1 MLPELHAILRN
12 RRRLGLTQSELAR
25 QAGVSQSLVAKI
37 EAGRLDPSYSNAKAL
52 LDALERLGRHE
63 EKRAKDVMHSP
74 VVSVKARGLLSSAV
88 SVMRRHG
95 FSQLPV
101 EDEHGKI
108 VGSLSEKSLLEK
120 MEKGELDAKAAK
132 VIDVIDEAFPTVS
145 ENTPV
150 SAVAP
155 LLHDAQ
161 AVMVVK
167 KERIAGVITKSDLLK
182 AL

>member
-1 MLPELHAILRN
+1 MLPEIHAISRN
-12 RRRLGLTQSELAR
+12 RRRLGLTQSELAKA
-25 QAGVSQSLVAKI
+25 AGVSQSLVAKI

-52 LDALERLGRHE
+52 LDALEAAGRGE
-63 EKRAKDVMHSP
+63 EKRAKDVMHHPIISAKSGEMLSQA
-74 VVSVKARGLLSSAV
+74 VGL
-88 SVMRRHG
+88 MRRHG

-120 MEKGELDAKAAK
+120 MEAGKVDSKAAK
-132 VIDVIDEAFPTVS
+132 VADVMDEAFPSVS
-145 ENTPV
+145 ESTPV
-150 SAVAP
+150 SAIVS

-161 AVMVVK
+161 AVLVLRK
-167 KERIAGVITKSDLLK
+167 DKIAGVVTKSDLLK